1 MLARLRKRIDEKE
14 EGFTLIELLVVI
26 IIIGILAAI
35 AIPVFLSQK
44 SKGYEASLKS
54 DLRAVAENI
63 ESQNVDTQDYTAVSF
78 GATTSVLLATSGTT
92 ISGQGAKVGT
102 DSVNLSAGNS
112 VTNVKTT
119 ASAFCLSATS
129 SKASPAVTIYYS
141 STRGGLLPKGT
152 GAANTCD
159 ASNM

>member
-54 DLRAVAENI
+54 DLRTVAENI
-63 ESQNVDTQDYTAVSF
+63 ESMNVDTQDYTKVLF
-78 GATTSVLLATSGTT
+78 GAASATLATSGTAIT
-92 ISGQGAKVGT
+92 GTSQTVGN
-102 DSVNLSAGNS
+102 DSVNLSAGNT
-112 VTNVKTT
+112 VKNVLTST
-119 ASAFCLSATS
+119 AGFCISATS
-129 SKASPAVTIYYS
+129 SKASPAVTLYYNS
-141 STRGGLLPKGT
+141 QSGGLLPKTATSCAG
-152 GAANTCD
+152 
-159 ASNM
+159 